1 MNTESS
7 VARRCSREFR
17 TAAYGAALIAGM
29 MNPLQTQAAEGGL
42 SHFPYGAQTTYAAF
56 MPPPG
61 ETTFYGYTLYY
72 DVNFVADDN
81 GKRVPGLDI
90 EAAAIAPRFVH
101 TWKTPFAGFK
111 VSSGFVLQ
119 GLYVKVNT
127 PGAQDEGAGPS
138 LVGIEPLILSRSF
151 GNLHILTQ
159 AVGYFALGSY
169 DETDLA
175 NYTLNYDSV
184 AYQFSTTWTPTPDWD
199 ISLNAASE
207 FKGRNKDTD
216 YRGGAQGGLTF
227 GIGHKP
233 FADKRWDLGISGF
246 YTGQFSDDKIRG
258 RKIPG
263 GGRTRKLAIGPKLVY
278 AFAPG
283 TAIVV
288 QYHRETAARFAP
300 QGDLF
305 WIECAI
311 PF

>member
-1 MNTESS
+1 MKNKKNVDFWGSKTLRSTVFG
-7 VARRCSREFR
+7 VA
-17 TAAYGAALIAGM
+17 LVAGL
-29 MNPLQTQAAEGGL
+29 MNPMQAESAEGGL
-42 SHFPYGAQTTYAAF
+42 SHFPYGAQTTYAALA
-56 MPPPG
+56 PPPG

-81 GKRVPGLDI
+81 GKAVPGLGL
-90 EAAAIAPRFVH
+90 EAAALAPRFVH
-101 TWKTPFAGFK
+101 SWKKPFAGFK
-111 VSSGFVLQ
+111 VSSGLVFQ
-119 GLYVKVNT
+119 ALYVKVNT
-127 PGAQDEGAGPS
+127 PAMQDEGAGVS

-151 GNLHILTQ
+151 GNLHILTE

-184 AYQFSTTWTPTPDWD
+184 ALQFSTTWTPTPDWD
-199 ISLNAASE
+199 FSLNSAAE

-258 RKIPG
+258 HKIPG

-288 QYHRETAARFAP
+288 QYHRETATRFAP